1 MEEPSKH
8 KGHQGAKRKNLVQF
22 PGEKG
27 FIILEIFQTEE
38 NEMEYTME
46 TKVGDLLK
54 DAEAVKI
61 FEKYAPGVSK
71 NPMIVFVKGMT
82 LKKLLDIPQA
92 KQAGVTEDMMLKVL
106 KEINDKEKSVPAH

>member
-82 LKKLLDIPQA
+82 LKKLLDIQQA

-106 KEINDKEKSVPAH
+106 KEINDKEKSVPAQ